1 MLLLLLVFRCCVHCM
16 SEPWSEQWMRNWN
29 TFVSHVCLYDQ
40 KVHCDEAFNSSI
52 HLAVQPSL
60 RPLDRPFIEFTGLS
74 VRSSVLP
81 SVSQASIHPFVQEVS
96 IQLSVYQFVRLSV
109 CMSVCLSSLVQ
120 SQKRLKR
127 LKNISNIKLL
137 HSFKSRQLQFK
148 IHTNNFF
155 GHFKWLELNWW
166 PVIVMLLVPNYSRCR
181 SCCCSFWRCQCRSWS
196 WSWSWSSTGLS
207 VVHQVIWLVM
217 AATAVHLIWNPS
229 FMSIH
234 RQMELFVFV
243 PLLQKRNDT
252 PRNWYYYHLYK
263 PFHSL

>member
-1 MLLLLLVFRCCVHCM
+1 M

-52 HLAVQPSL
+52 HLAVEPSL

-109 CMSVCLSSLVQ
+109 CLSVCLSSLVQ

-196 WSWSWSSTGLS
+196 WSWSRSSTGCRS
-207 VVHQVIWLVM
+207 FIRSFGWWWRRRRCISYETPHSCRYIGR
-217 AATAVHLIWNPS
+217 WNRC
-229 FMSIH
+229 FF
-234 RQMELFVFV
+234 L